1 MPAAG
6 DGDGDGDAGDGGRG
20 DGDGDGALTE
30 GAGDPA
36 TVKAGGETSNG
47 VCGVYRPA
55 ARVALTPGCQTGYT
69 DVTWT
74 VPAVINWCLDCKI
87 TRKVPTLPAAEV
99 RAGVCCSAAAAAVGS
114 RSKVPSK
121 TSVSVDV
128 FLLNFTLLAPP
139 IPPPPSSSSQVGK
152 EKGSLRT
159 SFQPPPPRV
168 ACYSRVSEWLHG
180 PHWLTSMDVRVV
192 HSRVSDWL
200 RGPPYWLSQPCVD
213 CKKEI
218 T

>member
-1 MPAAG
+1 VGCSAKYSAGFFAKDTPRTYVSSICRRAGGGDSAVPVPVPGEGDEESCASRAMPAAG

-87 TRKVPTLPAAEV
+87 T
-99 RAGVCCSAAAAAVGS
+99 
-114 RSKVPSK
+114 
-121 TSVSVDV
+121 
-128 FLLNFTLLAPP
+128 
-139 IPPPPSSSSQVGK
+139 
-152 EKGSLRT
+152 
-159 SFQPPPPRV
+159 
-168 ACYSRVSEWLHG
+168 
-180 PHWLTSMDVRVV
+180 
-192 HSRVSDWL
+192 
-200 RGPPYWLSQPCVD
+200 
-213 CKKEI
+213 
-218 T
+218 